1 MIEKSPNSTGIEKRQ
16 SEEKFLPKE
25 RNTAQ
30 SWGVVN
36 K

>member
-16 SEEKFLPKE
+16 SEEEFLPKK
-25 RNTAQ
+25 RNTAKC
-30 SWGVVN
+30 WGEVN